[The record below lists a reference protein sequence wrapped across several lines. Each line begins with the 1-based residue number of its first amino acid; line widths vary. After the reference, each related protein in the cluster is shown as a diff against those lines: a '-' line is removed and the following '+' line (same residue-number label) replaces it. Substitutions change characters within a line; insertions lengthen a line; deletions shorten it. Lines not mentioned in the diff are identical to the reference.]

1 MWKWEN
7 LAPLSHLTPPNA
19 GSTVCS
25 KGPEEVT
32 GMLDLSK
39 RHNPDI
45 EEKRVIFLE
54 FVAASAIFLIV
65 AVVLYMVFTYKPA

>member
-1 MWKWEN
+1 LEGS
-7 LAPLSHLTPPNA
+7 LLTRPSA
-19 GSTVCS
+19 GSTVFS
-25 KGPEEVT
+25 KGPEEVA

-54 FVAASAIFLIV
+54 FVAASAIFSIV
-65 AVVLYMVFTYKPA
+65 AVVLYMVFTYKPV

>member
-1 MWKWEN
+1 
-7 LAPLSHLTPPNA
+7 LTRPNA
-19 GSTVCS
+19 GSTFFS
-25 KGPEEVT
+25 KGPEEVS

-54 FVAASAIFLIV
+54 FVAASAIFSIV